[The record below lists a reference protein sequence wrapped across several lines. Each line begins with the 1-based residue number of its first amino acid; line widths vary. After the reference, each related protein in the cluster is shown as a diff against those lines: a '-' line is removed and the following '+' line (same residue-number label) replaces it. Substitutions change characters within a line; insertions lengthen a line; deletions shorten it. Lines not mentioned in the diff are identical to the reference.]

1 MSAPVF
7 GRLLTAMVTPMT
19 FDGAVDLRRTGELA
33 HKLVEE
39 QNNDGIVVNARRG
52 NRRPRLILRR
62 LRSLRLSSRLSDRML
77 RL

>member
-1 MSAPVF
+1 RST
-7 GRLLTAMVTPMT
+7 GRWTCVGLASWRTSSLRNKTMTALSST
-19 FDGAVDLRRTGELA
+19 
-33 HKLVEE
+33 
-39 QNNDGIVVNARRG
+39 ARRG